1 MRGPAL
7 GQPYMPKPRLHA
19 LPPTY
24 ALPWDKSYKMY
35 PAKEGTSQTPRSTS
49 PLRQRAKAFPFGPS
63 SMGVQ
68 ASSLKISSGTTIIG
82 GNSPRFQSA
91 TTANT
96 FITPS
101 PAAYKHLPSCGPQP
115 LSDRY
120 TAAIVNL
127 HTTENRWQQSEWK
140 MRTASTPGPAF
151 YSPRY

>member
-1 MRGPAL
+1 M
-7 GQPYMPKPRLHA
+7 GQELQNVPCK
-19 LPPTY
+19 
-24 ALPWDKSYKMY
+24 
-35 PAKEGTSQTPRSTS
+35 KEGTSQTPRSTS

-101 PAAYKHLPSCGPQP
+101 PAAYKHLPACGPQP